1 MLHTLELFDFAI
13 ADRVTVELGP
23 GLNVLTGET
32 GAGKSLL
39 VDALVLLAGGRAD
52 DGVVRSG
59 REAALVQAT
68 WGGEPPLAAS
78 RRIVRDGRNV
88 ARIDGEIVTV
98 AELQATLATRLGIFG
113 QQAYRTL
120 LDAAEQRALL
130 DRHLDASAAAAA
142 SEALAAWEERQR
154 LRARLAALREA
165 ARDRARQ
172 LDLLRYQVDEIDAAR
187 LAPDEDARLD
197 ARLTVLRHVER
208 VREGVATALEAL
220 SAADDGG
227 DRPSAAERLAEALRA
242 LMQAARHDPQLEGL
256 TGEAR
261 DALAAVQAIGRELEH
276 ALERLESEP
285 GELDRL
291 EARRA
296 EIEALERKYGAGA
309 DGILAMREALAN
321 ELAGLAGAEAED
333 AALVEREAGA
343 TARLNAAAAAL
354 GEGRARAAGRLAPA
368 VASVLRELALPHARF
383 EIALEPLPEVGRH
396 GAERVA
402 FRFGANLGEP
412 LAPLQEVASG
422 GELSRVMLALHAAAG
437 SAVPTLVFDEVDA
450 GLGGRSGRAVG
461 EVLARLARGR
471 QVLVVTHLAQVA
483 AFADHHLRVDKA
495 EADGRTVTRVAPL
508 SGETR
513 IEELA
518 RMLAGDAGEEARRH
532 ARALLRDPTTA

>member
-1 MLHTLELFDFAI
+1 MLRTLELFDFAI

-39 VDALVLLAGGRAD
+39 VDALALLAGGRAD
-52 DGVVRSG
+52 DAVVRSG

-68 WGGEPPLAAS
+68 WGGEHPLTAA

-88 ARIDGEIVTV
+88 ARVDGEVVTV
-98 AELQATLATRLGIFG
+98 ADLQATLASRLGIFG

-120 LDAAEQRALL
+120 LDAGEQRGLL
-130 DRHLDASAAAAA
+130 DRHLDAAATAAAT
-142 SEALAAWEERQR
+142 ETLAAWDERQQV
-154 LRARLAALREA
+154 RARLAALREA

-172 LDLLRYQVDEIDAAR
+172 LDLLHYQVDEIDGAR
-187 LAPDEDARLD
+187 LAPGEDARID

-208 VREGVATALEAL
+208 VREGVAGALAAL
-220 SAADDGG
+220 GAGDDAGDRASAAD
-227 DRPSAAERLAEALRA
+227 RLADAVRA
-242 LMQAARHDPQLEGL
+242 LASAARHDPQLAGL
-256 TGEAR
+256 AGEAR
-261 DALAAVQAIGRELEH
+261 DALAAVQAIADELER

-291 EARRA
+291 ESRRA
-296 EIEALERKYGAGA
+296 EIDALERKYGAGVA
-309 DGILAMREALAN
+309 GILATRDTLAD
-321 ELAGLAGAEAED
+321 ELDGLAEAEAED
-333 AALVEREAGA
+333 ADLVAREARA
-343 TARLNAAAAAL
+343 TARLAAAAAVL
-354 GEGRARAAGRLAPA
+354 GEGRARAAARLAPA
-368 VASVLRELALPHARF
+368 VTSVLRALALPHGRF
-383 EIALEPLPEVGRH
+383 EIALEPLPEAGRH
-396 GAERVA
+396 GAERVT

-483 AFADHHLRVDKA
+483 AFADHHLRVDKT
-495 EADGRTVTRVAPL
+495 EADGRTVTRVEPL
-508 SGETR
+508 SGEAR
-513 IEELA
+513 VVELA
-518 RMLAGDAGEEARRH
+518 RMLAGDAGDEARLH
-532 ARALLRDPTTA
+532 ARALLRDPAAA

>member
-23 GLNVLTGET
+23 GLNVVSGET

-39 VDALVLLAGGRAD
+39 VDALALLAGGRAD

-59 REAALVQAT
+59 SDASLVQAT
-68 WGGEPPLAAS
+68 WAGDRPVTAS
-78 RRIVRDGRNV
+78 RRVVRDGRNV
-88 ARIDGEIVTV
+88 VRLDGEIVTV
-98 AELQATLATRLGIFG
+98 AELQATLAARLGIFG

-120 LDAAEQRALL
+120 LDAAEQRSLL
-130 DRHLDASAAAAA
+130 DRHLDAAAATAA
-142 SEALAAWEERQR
+142 AEVTAAWDERQEIR
-154 LRARLAALREA
+154 SHLATLRAT

-187 LAPDEDARLD
+187 LGPGEDAQLD
-197 ARLTVLRHVER
+197 ARLSLLRHVER
-208 VREGVATALEAL
+208 VREGVSEAL
-220 SAADDGG
+220 GALIGADDRGERSHAAD
-227 DRPSAAERLAEALRA
+227 RIAAAVRA
-242 LMQAARHDPQLEGL
+242 LAQAARHDAQLANLATE
-256 TGEAR
+256 TS
-261 DALAAVQAIGRELEH
+261 DALGAVQAIGAELERV
-276 ALERLESEP
+276 LERLESEP

-296 EIEALERKYGAGA
+296 EIDDLERKYGPGVT
-309 DGILAMREALAN
+309 GVLAMRARLAAELEALT
-321 ELAGLAGAEAED
+321 GAEAED
-333 AALVEREAGA
+333 AELTQAEARA
-343 TARLNAAAAAL
+343 AARLSTAATTL
-354 GEGRARAAGRLAPA
+354 SRGRARAAAQLAPA
-368 VASVLRELALPHARF
+368 VMAVLRELALPHGRF
-383 EIALEPLPEVGRH
+383 EIGLAASPEPGRH

-437 SAVPTLVFDEVDA
+437 SAVTTLVFDEVDA

-495 EADGRTVTRVAPL
+495 EVDGRTVTRITQLA
-508 SGETR
+508 GEERVT
-513 IEELA
+513 ELA
-518 RMLAGDAGEEARRH
+518 RMLAGDAGEEARVH
-532 ARALLRDPTTA
+532 ARALLRDPAA

>member
-1 MLHTLELFDFAI
+1 M
-13 ADRVTVELGP
+13 
-23 GLNVLTGET
+23 
-32 GAGKSLL
+32 
-39 VDALVLLAGGRAD
+39 
-52 DGVVRSG
+52 RSG
-59 REAALVQAT
+59 RDAALVQAT
-68 WGGEPPLAAS
+68 WGDEHPLTAS

-88 ARIDGEIVTV
+88 ARVDGEIVTV

-120 LDAAEQRALL
+120 LDAAEQRSLL
-130 DRHLDASAAAAA
+130 DLHLDAGAAVAAA
-142 SEALAAWEERQR
+142 EALAAWDARQQV
-154 LRARLAALREA
+154 RARLAALREA

-197 ARLTVLRHVER
+197 ARLAVLRHVER
-208 VREGVATALEAL
+208 VREGVTDALAAL
-220 SAADDGG
+220 SAADESG
-227 DRPSAAERLAEALRA
+227 DRQTAADRLADAVRA
-242 LMQAARHDPQLEGL
+242 LTQAARHDPQLESL
-256 TGEAR
+256 TEEAR
-261 DALAAVQAIGRELEH
+261 DALAAVQAIGDELER

-296 EIEALERKYGAGA
+296 EIENLERKYGSGVAGV
-309 DGILAMREALAN
+309 LAMRDALATQ
-321 ELAGLAGAEAED
+321 LDDLTGAEAED
-333 AALVEREAGA
+333 ATLTEREARA
-343 TARLNAAAAAL
+343 TAHLTAAATTL
-354 GEGRARAAGRLAPA
+354 GAGRARAAAELAPTIT
-368 VASVLRELALPHARF
+368 SVLRELALPHGRF
-383 EIALEPLPEVGRH
+383 EIALEPLADTGRY

-461 EVLARLARGR
+461 EVLSRLARGR

-483 AFADHHLRVDKA
+483 AFADRHLRVDKA
-495 EADGRTVTRVAPL
+495 EAEGRTVTRVAPL
-508 SGETR
+508 AGEAR
-513 IEELA
+513 VEELA
-518 RMLAGDAGEEARRH
+518 RMLAGDAGDEARLH
-532 ARALLRDPTTA
+532 ARALLRDPAAA

>member
-1 MLHTLELFDFAI
+1 VLHALELFDFAI
-13 ADRVTVELGP
+13 ADRVVVELGP

-39 VDALVLLAGGRAD
+39 VDALALLAGGRAD

-68 WGGEPPLAAS
+68 WADADPLTAS

-88 ARIDGEIVTV
+88 ARVDGEIVTV

-120 LDAAEQRALL
+120 LDAAEQRGLL
-130 DRHLDASAAAAA
+130 DRHLDADAARAAAEVA
-142 SEALAAWEERQR
+142 AAWDERQQAR
-154 LRARLAALREA
+154 SRLAALREA

-208 VREGVATALEAL
+208 VREGVVVAL
-220 SAADDGG
+220 SALSVAAESGE
-227 DRPSAAERLAEALRA
+227 RPSAADRLADAVRA
-242 LMQAARHDPQLEGL
+242 LTQAARHDPQLVGL
-256 TGEAR
+256 AGEAR
-261 DALAAVQAIGRELEH
+261 DALTAVQAIGDELER
-276 ALERLESEP
+276 ALERLASEP

-291 EARRA
+291 ETRRA
-296 EIEALERKYGAGA
+296 EIENLERKYGAGVA
-309 DGILAMREALAN
+309 GVLATRAELATELGALA
-321 ELAGLAGAEAED
+321 GIEAED
-333 AALVEREAGA
+333 AALVAREAGA
-343 TARLNAAAAAL
+343 TARLTAAAAVVS
-354 GEGRARAAGRLAPA
+354 GGRARAAKRLAPT
-368 VASVLRELALPHARF
+368 VTSVLRELALPHGRF
-383 EIALEPLPEVGRH
+383 EIALEPLGEVGRH

-483 AFADHHLRVDKA
+483 AFADRHLRVDKA
-495 EADGRTVTRVAPL
+495 EAEGRTVTRVTPL
-508 SGETR
+508 SGDAR
-513 IEELA
+513 VEELA
-518 RMLAGDAGEEARRH
+518 RMLAGDAGDEARLH

>member
-13 ADRVTVELGP
+13 ADRVVVELGP

-39 VDALVLLAGGRAD
+39 VDALALLAGGRAD

-68 WGGEPPLAAS
+68 WGGDDPLTAS

-88 ARIDGEIVTV
+88 ARVDGEIVTV
-98 AELQATLATRLGIFG
+98 AELQATVATRLGIFG

-120 LDAAEQRALL
+120 LDAAEQRGLL
-130 DRHLDASAAAAA
+130 DLHLDADAARAAAEVAT
-142 SEALAAWEERQR
+142 AWDERQQV
-154 LRARLAALREA
+154 RARLAALREA

-172 LDLLRYQVDEIDAAR
+172 LDLLRYQVDEIDGAR

-208 VREGVATALEAL
+208 VREGVVAALAAL
-220 SAADDGG
+220 SAAAESGE
-227 DRPSAAERLAEALRA
+227 RPSAADRLADAVRA
-242 LMQAARHDPQLEGL
+242 LTQAARHDPQLGRL
-256 TGEAR
+256 SGEAR
-261 DALAAVQAIGRELEH
+261 DALAAVQAIGDELER
-276 ALERLESEP
+276 AIERLESEP

-291 EARRA
+291 ETRRA
-296 EIEALERKYGAGA
+296 EIESLERKYGAGA
-309 DGILAMREALAN
+309 AGVLATRAALAA
-321 ELAGLAGAEAED
+321 ELDALVGVEAED
-333 AALVEREAGA
+333 AALAEREARA
-343 TARLNAAAAAL
+343 TARLTAVAAVVS
-354 GEGRARAAGRLAPA
+354 EGRARAAARLGPT
-368 VASVLRELALPHARF
+368 VTSVLRELALPHGRF
-383 EIALEPLPEVGRH
+383 EISLEPLPEAGRH

-437 SAVPTLVFDEVDA
+437 SALPTLVFDEVDA

-461 EVLARLARGR
+461 QVLARLAHDR

-483 AFADHHLRVDKA
+483 AFADRHLRVDKTEA
-495 EADGRTVTRVAPL
+495 EGRTVTRVTPL
-508 SGETR
+508 SGDAR
-513 IEELA
+513 VEELA
-518 RMLAGDAGEEARRH
+518 RMLAGDAGDEARLH
-532 ARALLRDPTTA
+532 ARALLRDPSAA

>member
-13 ADRVTVELGP
+13 ADRVVVELGP

-39 VDALVLLAGGRAD
+39 VDALALLAGGRAD
-52 DGVVRSG
+52 DAVVRSG
-59 REAALVQAT
+59 RDAALVQAT
-68 WGGEPPLAAS
+68 WGDEHPLTAS

-88 ARIDGEIVTV
+88 ARVDGEIVTV

-120 LDAAEQRALL
+120 LDAAEQRSLL
-130 DRHLDASAAAAA
+130 DLHLDAGAAGAAA
-142 SEALAAWEERQR
+142 EALAAWDERQQV
-154 LRARLAALREA
+154 RARLADLREA

-197 ARLTVLRHVER
+197 ARLAVLRHVER
-208 VREGVATALEAL
+208 VREGVTDALAAL
-220 SAADDGG
+220 SAADESG
-227 DRPSAAERLAEALRA
+227 DRQTAADRLADAVRA
-242 LMQAARHDPQLEGL
+242 LTQAARHDPQLESL
-256 TGEAR
+256 TEEAR
-261 DALAAVQAIGRELEH
+261 DALAAVQAIGDELER

-296 EIEALERKYGAGA
+296 EIENLERKYGSGVAGV
-309 DGILAMREALAN
+309 LAMRDALATQ
-321 ELAGLAGAEAED
+321 LDDLTGAEAED
-333 AALVEREAGA
+333 ATLTEREARA
-343 TARLNAAAAAL
+343 TAHLTAAATTL
-354 GEGRARAAGRLAPA
+354 GAGRARAAAELAPTIT
-368 VASVLRELALPHARF
+368 SVLRELALPHGRF
-383 EIALEPLPEVGRH
+383 EIALEPLADTGRY

-461 EVLARLARGR
+461 EVLSRLARGR

-483 AFADHHLRVDKA
+483 AFADRHLRVDKA
-495 EADGRTVTRVAPL
+495 EAEGRTVTRVAPL
-508 SGETR
+508 AGEAR
-513 IEELA
+513 VEELA
-518 RMLAGDAGEEARRH
+518 RMLAGDAGDEARLH
-532 ARALLRDPTTA
+532 ARALLRDPAAA

>member
-13 ADRVTVELGP
+13 ADRVAVQLGP

-39 VDALVLLAGGRAD
+39 VDALALLAGGRAD
-52 DGVVRSG
+52 DGVVRAG
-59 REAALVQAT
+59 RDAALVQAT
-68 WGGEPPLAAS
+68 WGGDRPLTAA

-88 ARIDGEIVTV
+88 ARVDGEIVTV

-120 LDAAEQRALL
+120 LDAAEQRGLL
-130 DRHLDASAAAAA
+130 DRHLDAGAAAAA
-142 SEALAAWEERQR
+142 AEAVAAWDERQQVRTR
-154 LRARLAALREA
+154 LTALREA

-187 LAPDEDARLD
+187 LAPEEDARLD

-208 VREGVATALEAL
+208 VREGVAGALEAL
-220 SAADDGG
+220 SAADESG
-227 DRPSAAERLAEALRA
+227 DRPTAADRLTDAVRA
-242 LMQAARHDPQLEGL
+242 LAQAARHDPQLERL
-256 TGEAR
+256 ADEAG
-261 DALAAVQAIGRELEH
+261 DALSAVQAIGDELER
-276 ALERLESEP
+276 ALTRLASEP

-296 EIEALERKYGAGA
+296 EIEGLERKYGSGVAGV
-309 DGILAMREALAN
+309 LAMRDALAA
-321 ELAGLAGAEAED
+321 ELDGLTGAEAED
-333 AALVEREAGA
+333 AALADREART
-343 TARLNAAAAAL
+343 TARLASAAAAL
-354 GEGRARAAGRLAPA
+354 GEGRARAAARLAPA
-368 VASVLRELALPHARF
+368 VTAVLRELALPHARF
-383 EIALEPLPEVGRH
+383 EIALEPLPEAGRH
-396 GAERVA
+396 GAERVV

-412 LAPLQEVASG
+412 LAPLHEVASG
-422 GELSRVMLALHAAAG
+422 GELSRAMLALHAAAG
-437 SAVPTLVFDEVDA
+437 STVATLVFDEVDT

-495 EADGRTVTRVAPL
+495 EVAGRTVTRVASL
-508 SGETR
+508 AGEDR
-513 IEELA
+513 VEELA
-518 RMLAGDAGEEARRH
+518 RMLAGDAGDVARRH
-532 ARALLRDPTTA
+532 ARALLRDPTAA